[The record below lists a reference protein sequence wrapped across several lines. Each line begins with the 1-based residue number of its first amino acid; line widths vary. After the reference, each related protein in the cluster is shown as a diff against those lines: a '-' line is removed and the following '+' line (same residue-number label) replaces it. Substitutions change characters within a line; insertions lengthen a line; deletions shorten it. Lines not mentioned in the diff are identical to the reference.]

1 MNILLV
7 QESDWLSRNPH
18 QQHHLMERLSIR
30 GHAIR
35 VIDYDIDWKKRNDG
49 KITIPRTEYQN
60 IHKIIPDAHIHVIRP
75 RSLRIPVL
83 DYLTLMIT
91 HRSEI
96 KKQIREFKPDI
107 IIGFGIL
114 NAWIAS
120 YYAKRHSIPFVYYWI
135 DALDTLIP
143 EKSLQIIGRFLE
155 RGTITRSYKVVAINE
170 KLRDYTISL
179 GAAPEKTAVIGA
191 GIDLERFHPGID
203 GTKIRDAYGIKPD
216 DIVLFFM
223 GWIYHFSGLKEIA
236 LEIGLH
242 QDEYRNVK
250 LLIVGDGDGFDDLV
264 AIKEKYKLKDQIIL
278 TGKKPYEEIPE
289 YIAAADVCILPAYPD
304 EPIMQDIVP
313 IKLYEYLAM
322 GKPVITTRLPGI
334 MKEFGEGNGVVYV
347 KTPEMTINQ
356 STSKKKP
363 EEIESH
369 GNNAREFVMNLDWK
383 KITDTFESLLVSACH
398 E

>member
-7 QESDWLSRNPH
+7 QESDWLTRNPH
-18 QQHHLMERLSIR
+18 QQHHLMERLAIR
-30 GHAIR
+30 GNVVR
-35 VIDYDIDWKKRNDG
+35 VIDYDIDWKKKKDG

-60 IHKIIPDAHIHVIRP
+60 VHKIIPDAKIHIIRP
-75 RSLRIPVL
+75 RSLRIPAL

-96 KKQIREFKPDI
+96 KRQIREFKPDI

-120 YYAKRHSIPFVYYWI
+120 HYAKRHAIPFVYYWI

-143 EKSLQIIGRFLE
+143 EKSLQKIGRFLE
-155 RGTITRSYKVVAINE
+155 QGTIKRSYKVVAINE
-170 KLRDYTISL
+170 KLRDYTFSL
-179 GAAPEKTAVIGA
+179 GAVPEKTDIIGA
-191 GIDLERFHPGID
+191 GIELERFHPDID
-203 GTKIRDAYGIKPD
+203 GTKIRAAYRIKPD

-223 GWIYHFSGLKEIA
+223 GWLYHFSGLKEVA

-242 QDEYRNVK
+242 RDEYRNVK
-250 LLIVGDGDGFDDLV
+250 LLIVGDGDAFDDLMT
-264 AIKEKYKLKDQIIL
+264 IREKYQLNNQIIL

-334 MKEFGEGNGVVYV
+334 MEEFGEGNGVVYSDSSDNV
-347 KTPEMTINQ
+347 LNIAVNIKKQKLLKTIGER
-356 STSKKKP
+356 
-363 EEIESH
+363 
-369 GNNAREFVMNLDWK
+369 GRFFVTLLDWNRIRDDFY
-383 KITDTFESLLVSACH
+383 KILQDCP
-398 E
+398 

>member
-35 VIDYDIDWKKRNDG
+35 VIDYDIDWKKKKEE
-49 KITIPRTEYQN
+49 KITIPRTEYHN
-60 IHKIIPDAHIHVIRP
+60 VHKIIPDAHIHVIRP

-114 NAWIAS
+114 NAWIAA
-120 YYAKRHSIPFVYYWI
+120 YYAKRRSIPFLYYWI

-143 EKSLQIIGRFLE
+143 EKCLQIIGRFLE
-155 RGTITRSYKVVAINE
+155 RGTIKRSCKVVAINE
-170 KLRDYTISL
+170 KLRDYALSL
-179 GAAPEKTAVIGA
+179 GANLEKTEIIGA
-191 GIDLERFHPGID
+191 GIDLERFHPDID
-203 GTKIRDAYGIKPD
+203 GTRIRAEYGIKPD

-223 GWIYHFSGLKEIA
+223 GWIYHFSGLKEVA
-236 LEIGLH
+236 LELAAH
-242 QDEYRNVK
+242 RDENNKIK
-250 LLIVGDGDGFDDLV
+250 LLIVGDGDAFDDLM
-264 AIKEKYKLKDQIIL
+264 AIRDIHELHDQIIL

-334 MKEFGEGNGVVYV
+334 MKEFGEGNGVEYV
-347 KTPEMTINQ
+347 EIPEMTINQ
-356 STSKKKP
+356 STSMKKTD
-363 EEIESH
+363 EIES
-369 GNNAREFVMNLDWK
+369 NRSNAREFVMNLDWK
-383 KITDTFESLLVSACH
+383 KITDTFESLLASACH